1 MFIINRPKFLDRFL
15 EPYTW
20 LSVGIIIKPR
30 DATMDPA
37 IIDHEACHLQEQWS
51 AGILV
56 SALLLPFD
64 YWALLGLP
72 IGIVL
77 WLVAW
82 RFVRSF
88 RLWTEVRGIRA
99 ELELTAYDKRDNVAL
114 AYAIDLAG
122 PRYHHAAKTINQAL
136 DLLTK

>member
-1 MFIINRPKFLDRFL
+1 MFIINRPQFLDHFL
-15 EPYTW
+15 APYTW
-20 LSVGIIIKPR
+20 LSIGIIIKPR

-72 IGIVL
+72 IGVL
-77 WLVAW
+77 VWLALW
-82 RFVRSF
+82 RLSRSF
-88 RLWTEVRGIRA
+88 RLAAEVRGIRD
-99 ELELTAYDKRDNVAL
+99 ELRLTPHDQRDNVAL

-122 PRYHHAAKTINQAL
+122 PRYHYAAKTINQAL

>member
-15 EPYTW
+15 APYTW

-30 DATMDPA
+30 DASMDPA
-37 IIDHEACHLQEQWS
+37 IIAHEYSHIREQW
-51 AGILV
+51 
-56 SALLLPFD
+56 LLGGTYVLAAIPVGL
-64 YWALLGLP
+64 WSLLGLP
-72 IGIVL
+72 VGIMV
-77 WLVAW
+77 WLTLW
-82 RFVRSF
+82 RFSRQF

-99 ELELTAYDKRDNVAL
+99 ELRLTAYDKRDNVAL

-122 PRYHHAAKTINQAL
+122 SRYHHAAKTINQAL